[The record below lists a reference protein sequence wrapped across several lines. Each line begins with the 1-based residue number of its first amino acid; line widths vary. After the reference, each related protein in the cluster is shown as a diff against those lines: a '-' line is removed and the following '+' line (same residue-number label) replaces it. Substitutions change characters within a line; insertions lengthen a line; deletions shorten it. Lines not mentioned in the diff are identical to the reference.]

1 MRAGPVTTRAA
12 VPFGLI
18 SLLAL
23 VLDVKAISNMP
34 LWQQLTRLGLRCLLG
49 RAIQRGIVVFVV
61 PVAGL
66 EPARF

>member
-1 MRAGPVTTRAA
+1 MLAGPVTTRAA

-34 LWQQLTRLGLRCLLG
+34 LWQQVTRLGLMCPLG
-49 RAIQRGIVVFVV
+49 RAIQRGIEVCVV

>member
-1 MRAGPVTTRAA
+1 MLAGPVTTRAA

-34 LWQQLTRLGLRCLLG
+34 LWQQLTRLGLMCPLG
-49 RAIQRGIVVFVV
+49 RAIQRGIEVFVV

-66 EPARF
+66 AI

>member
-1 MRAGPVTTRAA
+1 MLAGPVTTRAA

-34 LWQQLTRLGLRCLLG
+34 LWQQLTRLGLRCPLG
-49 RAIQRGIVVFVV
+49 RAIQRGIEVFVV
-61 PVAGL
+61 PVASIEL
-66 EPARF
+66 II